1 MKTTDGSE
9 MIEFKLGIS
18 LEKAVK
24 QLLRFKEE
32 GLRVSGAFNGVILYS
47 DTVTMDSAYLAVVGM
62 TKAEF
67 DKRYKKIGGIV

>member
-1 MKTTDGSE
+1 MRTTDGSE

-18 LEKAVK
+18 LEKAVN

-32 GLRVSGAFNGVILYS
+32 SLRVSGEFNGVILYS

-67 DKRYKKIGGIV
+67 DKRYKK

>member
-18 LEKAVK
+18 LEKAVN

-32 GLRVSGAFNGVILYS
+32 GLRVSGEFNGVILYS

-67 DKRYKKIGGIV
+67 DKRYKK